1 MTSPDLRDL
10 YQEVILDHNKRPRN
24 FGVIE
29 GGSQAA
35 GHNPMCGDRVSV
47 YVRMEDGR
55 VAEARFTG
63 NGCAI
68 SKASAS
74 MMTEAVT
81 GRTPGD
87 VHEMFMAF
95 QQMITGKATA
105 DEETIGKLVV
115 LSGVSEYPSRVKC
128 AMLAWHALEAAIEG
142 AGKTVST
149 EEI

>member
-1 MTSPDLRDL
+1 MELRDL

-24 FGVIE
+24 FGVVE
-29 GGSQAA
+29 GGAQAA

-47 YVRMEDGR
+47 SVRMDGDR

-81 GRTPGD
+81 GKTLAD
-87 VHEMFMAF
+87 VQGMFATFQEMV
-95 QQMITGKATA
+95 TGRAEA
-105 DEETIGKLVV
+105 DDEKVGKLVV

-128 AMLAWHALEAAIEG
+128 AMLAWHALVAAIEG
-142 AGKTVST
+142 ASTTVTT
-149 EEI
+149 EAI

>member
-1 MTSPDLRDL
+1 MTDLRDL

-24 FGVIE
+24 FGSIE
-29 GGSQAA
+29 GGSHAA

-47 YVRMEDGR
+47 YVRMDGGK

-81 GRTPGD
+81 GHTPEEVRD
-87 VHEMFMAF
+87 MFSTF
-95 QQMITGKATA
+95 QDMVTGKTNPD
-105 DEETIGKLVV
+105 DEKVGKLVV

-128 AMLAWHALEAAIEG
+128 AMLAWHALQAAIAG
-142 AGKTVST
+142 AETTVST
-149 EEI
+149 E

>member
-1 MTSPDLRDL
+1 MDLRDL

-24 FGVIE
+24 FGTIE
-29 GGSQAA
+29 GAAQAA

-47 YVRMEDGR
+47 YVRLDGDR

-81 GRTPGD
+81 GLTAGQVRDMFRT
-87 VHEMFMAF
+87 F
-95 QQMITGKATA
+95 QDMVTGLVEA
-105 DEETIGKLVV
+105 DDEKVGKLVA
-115 LSGVSEYPSRVKC
+115 LSGVKEYPSRVKC
-128 AMLAWHALEAAIEG
+128 AMLAWHALQAAIDG
-142 AGKTVST
+142 AAATVTT
-149 EEI
+149 E